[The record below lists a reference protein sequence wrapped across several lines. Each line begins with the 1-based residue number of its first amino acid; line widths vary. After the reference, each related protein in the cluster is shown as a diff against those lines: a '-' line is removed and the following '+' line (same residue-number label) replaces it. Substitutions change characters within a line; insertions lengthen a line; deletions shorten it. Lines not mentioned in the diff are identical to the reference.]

1 MPFISS
7 RRLHRMQARIDSLIV
22 RAENAEHE
30 AVVQA
35 NATSLIAQ
43 RQVASEGTIA
53 GARAALAAPYLEV
66 RARCER
72 LEQANASLTRNNLA
86 LHDRLWDALGYTPE
100 QRAAIESGK
109 GEPVKASA

>member
-7 RRLHRMQARIDSLIV
+7 RRLNRMLARIDRLTV

-72 LEQANASLTRNNLA
+72 LEKANAALTRDNAA
-86 LHDRLWDALGYTPE
+86 LRDRLWDALGYTDA

-109 GEPVKASA
+109 GEPMKTNA